1 MKKCPSCGHE
11 SDSPGMKCPAC
22 GNYYSKIIEL
32 IAEEEEN
39 EEKNSFR
46 GRCKRIFHA
55 ENVKQELLSELKSI
69 KAGLSNKAKFTIFVV
84 FVFIFALV
92 VSVL

>member
-11 SDSPGMKCPAC
+11 SEIPEIKCPAC

-32 IAEEEEN
+32 IDEEAEN
-39 EEKNSFR
+39 EEKHSFR
-46 GRCKRIFHA
+46 GRCKRILDSGNIRQQLA
-55 ENVKQELLSELKSI
+55 NELRAI
-69 KAGLSNKAKFTIFVV
+69 VAGLSKKAKFTLFII